1 MAIIMRQGAGKRAA
15 AATGYD
21 GAAPTGQRIRIG
33 LTMLAAIFL
42 VVLVAAAGMRPHRSV
57 APADSAGEPL
67 ANMGLAP
74 GAGHA
79 DAAAATATQAAPPPR
94 PVRAV
99 TAAPPPA
106 GPVPARP

>member
-1 MAIIMRQGAGKRAA
+1 MAIILRPASGNRAA
-15 AATGYD
+15 ANAKLQ
-21 GAAPTGQRIRIG
+21 AIAPTGQRIRIG

-74 GAGHA
+74 GAGHL
-79 DAAAATATQAAPPPR
+79 DA
-94 PVRAV
+94 
-99 TAAPPPA
+99 PA
-106 GPVPARP
+106 KVPVPARPAQVALVPPASPAAAPARR